1 MEERYLNLNFTDTL
15 LNIIRKIETLKQ
27 FELTRD
33 LNLINMDN
41 EKIRRVIEN
50 KEKIPFKE
58 VYKLFYKKMAI
69 EIIENYICK
78 EIDKEILLKQLKEY
92 YKNNDYDFSLK
103 NLLDYLNGYNINT
116 YLIEELSIILE
127 NNEYKNSIN
136 NYLKSEME
144 YELIVNLKNKNK
156 KRFIVTCG
164 YQKNKELENLGLKP
178 YELNIIIDSIKY
190 SNKYTLEEIN
200 EFNKNKINEYLKEA
214 EETKDEDDIYFVKTF
229 FKFKKSLFLN
239 FNEDRFDSLDELPVV
254 YLKERIHKGNID
266 TIEINEITYQK
277 LDIKD
282 YI

>member
-1 MEERYLNLNFTDTL
+1 MEERFLNLNFTDTL

-33 LNLINMDN
+33 LNLLNLDN
-41 EKIRRVIEN
+41 EKF
-50 KEKIPFKE
+50 KKITKNNEEMPFKE

-69 EIIENYICK
+69 EIINNYICK
-78 EIDKEILLKQLKEY
+78 EIDKGILLKQLKEY
-92 YKNNDYDFSLK
+92 DKNNDYDFSLK
-103 NLLDYLNGYNINT
+103 DLLDYLNEYNINT
-116 YLIEELSIILE
+116 YLIEELSLTLGNDKYE
-127 NNEYKNSIN
+127 NTIN
-136 NYLKSEME
+136 NYLKNEME

-156 KRFIVTCG
+156 KKFIVTCG

-200 EFNKNKINEYLKEA
+200 ELNKNKINEYLKEA
-214 EETKDEDDIYFVKTF
+214 EETKDEDDIHYVKTF

-239 FNEDRFDSLDELPVV
+239 FNEDRFDSLDELPVI
-254 YLKERIHKGNID
+254 YLKERIPKGNID
-266 TIEINEITYQK
+266 TIEINKITYQK
-277 LDIKD
+277 LDINN

>member
-1 MEERYLNLNFTDTL
+1 MEKRFLNLKFTDNL
-15 LNIIRKIETLKQ
+15 LNIIRRIETLKQ

-33 LNLINMDN
+33 LNLINIYN
-41 EKIRRVIEN
+41 EQVRKIIKNNE
-50 KEKIPFKE
+50 EMPFKE

-78 EIDKEILLKQLKEY
+78 ETDKELLLKQLKEY
-92 YKNNDYDFSLK
+92 DKNNNYDFSLK
-103 NLLDYLNGYNINT
+103 DLLDYLNEYNINA
-116 YLIEELSIILE
+116 YLIEELSLTLGNDEYE
-127 NNEYKNSIN
+127 NTIN
-136 NYLKSEME
+136 NYLKNEME

-164 YQKNKELENLGLKP
+164 YQKNKKLENLGLKP
-178 YELNIIIDSIKY
+178 YELNIMIDSIKY

-200 EFNKNKINEYLKEA
+200 ELNKNKINEYLKEA
-214 EETKDEDDIYFVKTF
+214 EETKDEDDIHYVKTF

-254 YLKERIHKGNID
+254 YLKERIPKGNIE
-266 TIEINEITYQK
+266 TIEINKITYQK
-277 LDIKD
+277 LDIKN

>member
-1 MEERYLNLNFTDTL
+1 MEKRFLNLNFTDTL

-33 LNLINMDN
+33 LNLINIEN
-41 EKIRRVIEN
+41 EQIRRVIKNN
-50 KEKIPFKE
+50 KKIPFKKIYE
-58 VYKLFYKKMAI
+58 LFYKKMAI

-78 EIDKEILLKQLKEY
+78 EIDKELLLKQLKEY
-92 YKNNDYDFSLK
+92 DKNNDYNFSLK
-103 NLLDYLNGYNINT
+103 NLLDYLNEYNINV
-116 YLIEELSIILE
+116 YLIEELSIILKDD
-127 NNEYKNSIN
+127 EYKNSIN
-136 NYLKSEME
+136 NYLKDEME

-178 YELNIIIDSIKY
+178 YELNIMIDSIKY

-200 EFNKNKINEYLKEA
+200 KFNKNKINEYLKEA
-214 EETKDEDDIYFVKTF
+214 EETKDEDDIYYVKTF

-239 FNEDRFDSLDELPVV
+239 FNEDKFDSLDELPVV
-254 YLKERIHKGNID
+254 YLKERIPKRNID

-277 LDIKD
+277 LDIKN

>member
-1 MEERYLNLNFTDTL
+1 MEERFLNLNFTDTL

-33 LNLINMDN
+33 LNLINID
-41 EKIRRVIEN
+41 N
-50 KEKIPFKE
+50 KEFKKITKNNEEIIFKGTYE
-58 VYKLFYKKMAI
+58 ICLKNMAI
-69 EIIENYICK
+69 EIINNYICK
-78 EIDKEILLKQLKEY
+78 EIDKGILLKQLKKY
-92 YKNNDYDFSLK
+92 DKNNDYNFLLK
-103 NLLDYLNGYNINT
+103 DLLDYLNEYNINT
-116 YLIEELSIILE
+116 YLIEELSLTLGNDEYE
-127 NNEYKNSIN
+127 NTIN
-136 NYLKSEME
+136 NYLKNEME

-156 KRFIVTCG
+156 KKFIVTCG

-200 EFNKNKINEYLKEA
+200 ELNKNKINEYLKEA
-214 EETKDEDDIYFVKTF
+214 EETKDEDDIHYVKTF

-254 YLKERIHKGNID
+254 YLKERIPKGNID
-266 TIEINEITYQK
+266 TIEINKITYQK
-277 LDIKD
+277 LNIKN

>member
-1 MEERYLNLNFTDTL
+1 MEERFLNLNFTDTL

-92 YKNNDYDFSLK
+92 DKNNDYDFSLK

-164 YQKNKELENLGLKP
+164 YKKNKELENLGLKP

-214 EETKDEDDIYFVKTF
+214 EETKDEDDIYYVKTF

-254 YLKERIHKGNID
+254 YLKERIPKGNID

>member
-1 MEERYLNLNFTDTL
+1 MEERFLNLTFTDTL

-50 KEKIPFKE
+50 KEEIPFKE

-78 EIDKEILLKQLKEY
+78 KIDKEILLKQLKEY
-92 YKNNDYDFSLK
+92 DKNNNYDFSLK

-116 YLIEELSIILE
+116 YLIEELSIIFE

-178 YELNIIIDSIKY
+178 YELNIMIDSIKY

-214 EETKDEDDIYFVKTF
+214 EETKDEDDIYYVKTF

-254 YLKERIHKGNID
+254 YLKEKIPRGNID
-266 TIEINEITYQK
+266 TIEINKITYQK

>member
-1 MEERYLNLNFTDTL
+1 MEERFLNLNFTDTL

-50 KEKIPFKE
+50 KEEIPFKAIYE
-58 VYKLFYKKMAI
+58 LYYKKMAI

-92 YKNNDYDFSLK
+92 DKNNDYDFSLK
-103 NLLDYLNGYNINT
+103 NLLDYLNGYNINI
-116 YLIEELSIILE
+116 YLIEELSIILK
-127 NNEYKNSIN
+127 NDEYKNSIN
-136 NYLKSEME
+136 NYLKNEME

-164 YQKNKELENLGLKP
+164 YEKNKELENLGLKP
-178 YELNIIIDSIKY
+178 YELNIMFDYVKY

-200 EFNKNKINEYLKEA
+200 ELNKKTINEYLKEA

-254 YLKERIHKGNID
+254 YLKERIPKVNID

-277 LDIKD
+277 LNIKD

>member
-1 MEERYLNLNFTDTL
+1 MEERFLNLNFTDTL

-27 FELTRD
+27 FELTRN
-33 LNLINMDN
+33 LNLINIDN
-41 EKIRRVIEN
+41 EKF
-50 KEKIPFKE
+50 KKITKNNEEIIFKGTYE
-58 VYKLFYKKMAI
+58 ICLKKMAI
-69 EIIENYICK
+69 EIINNYISK

-92 YKNNDYDFSLK
+92 DKNNDYNFSLK
-103 NLLDYLNGYNINT
+103 NLLDYLNEYNINT
-116 YLIEELSIILE
+116 YLIEELSLTLGNDEYE
-127 NNEYKNSIN
+127 NTIN
-136 NYLKSEME
+136 NYLKNEME

-200 EFNKNKINEYLKEA
+200 ELNKNKINEYLKEA
-214 EETKDEDDIYFVKTF
+214 EETKDEDDIHYVKTF

-239 FNEDRFDSLDELPVV
+239 FNEDRFDTLDELPVV
-254 YLKERIHKGNID
+254 YLKERIPKGNID
-266 TIEINEITYQK
+266 TIEINKITYQK
-277 LDIKD
+277 LDIKN

>member
-1 MEERYLNLNFTDTL
+1 MEKRFLNLTFTDNL

-33 LNLINMDN
+33 LNLINIEN
-41 EKIRRVIEN
+41 EQIRRVIKNN
-50 KEKIPFKE
+50 KKIPFKKIYE
-58 VYKLFYKKMAI
+58 LFYKKMAI

-78 EIDKEILLKQLKEY
+78 EIDKELLLKQLKEY
-92 YKNNDYDFSLK
+92 DKNNDYNFSLK
-103 NLLDYLNGYNINT
+103 NLLDYLNEYNINI
-116 YLIEELSIILE
+116 YLIEELSIILKDD
-127 NNEYKNSIN
+127 EYKNSIN
-136 NYLKSEME
+136 NYLKDEME

-178 YELNIIIDSIKY
+178 YELNIMIDSIKY

-214 EETKDEDDIYFVKTF
+214 EETKDEDDIQYVKTF

-239 FNEDRFDSLDELPVV
+239 FNEDRFDSLDELLVV
-254 YLKERIHKGNID
+254 YLKERIPKRNID
-266 TIEINEITYQK
+266 TVEINEITYQK

>member
-1 MEERYLNLNFTDTL
+1 MEERFLNLNFTDTL

-33 LNLINMDN
+33 LNLLNLDN
-41 EKIRRVIEN
+41 EKF
-50 KEKIPFKE
+50 KKITKNNEEMPFKE

-69 EIIENYICK
+69 EIINNYICK
-78 EIDKEILLKQLKEY
+78 EIDKGILLKQLKEY
-92 YKNNDYDFSLK
+92 DKNNDYDFSLK
-103 NLLDYLNGYNINT
+103 DLLDYLNEYNINT
-116 YLIEELSIILE
+116 YLIEELSLTLGNDKYE
-127 NNEYKNSIN
+127 NTIN
-136 NYLKSEME
+136 NYLKNEME

-156 KRFIVTCG
+156 KKFIVTCG

-200 EFNKNKINEYLKEA
+200 ELNKNKINEYLKEA
-214 EETKDEDDIYFVKTF
+214 EETKDEDDIHYVKTF

-239 FNEDRFDSLDELPVV
+239 FNEDRFDSLDELPVI
-254 YLKERIHKGNID
+254 YLKERIPKGNID
-266 TIEINEITYQK
+266 TIEINKITYQK

>member
-1 MEERYLNLNFTDTL
+1 MEERFLDLNFTDTL

-27 FELTRD
+27 FELTKD
-33 LNLINMDN
+33 LNLINIDN
-41 EKIRRVIEN
+41 EQVGKIIKNNE
-50 KEKIPFKE
+50 EMPFKE

-78 EIDKEILLKQLKEY
+78 ETNKEILLKQLKEY
-92 YKNNDYDFSLK
+92 DKNNDYNFSLK
-103 NLLDYLNGYNINT
+103 DLLDYLNEYNINT
-116 YLIEELSIILE
+116 YLIEELSLTLGNDEYE
-127 NNEYKNSIN
+127 NTIN
-136 NYLKSEME
+136 NYLKNEME
-144 YELIVNLKNKNK
+144 YELIVNLKNKNRK
-156 KRFIVTCG
+156 KFIVTCG

-200 EFNKNKINEYLKEA
+200 ELNKNKINEYLKEA
-214 EETKDEDDIYFVKTF
+214 EETKDEDDIHYVKTF

-254 YLKERIHKGNID
+254 YLKERIPKGNID
-266 TIEINEITYQK
+266 TIEINKITYQK
-277 LDIKD
+277 LDIKN